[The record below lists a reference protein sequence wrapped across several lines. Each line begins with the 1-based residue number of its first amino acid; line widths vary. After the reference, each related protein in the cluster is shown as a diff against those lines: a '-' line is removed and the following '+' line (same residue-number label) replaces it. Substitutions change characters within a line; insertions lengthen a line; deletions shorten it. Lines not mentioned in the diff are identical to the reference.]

1 MITIIL
7 QPASEP
13 GRFRTFLFDSSSF
26 GDEKNEYL
34 LHRCMQK
41 NNATTKK
48 HKNIGIIVAMCEKS
62 AIFAFKFENKL

>member
-1 MITIIL
+1 
-7 QPASEP
+7 
-13 GRFRTFLFDSSSF
+13 
-26 GDEKNEYL
+26 
-34 LHRCMQK
+34 MQK